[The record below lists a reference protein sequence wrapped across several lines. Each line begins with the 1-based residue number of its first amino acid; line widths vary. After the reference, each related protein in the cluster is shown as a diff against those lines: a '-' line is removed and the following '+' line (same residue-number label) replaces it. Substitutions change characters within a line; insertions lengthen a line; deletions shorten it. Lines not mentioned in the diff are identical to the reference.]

1 MGDLSDLAIF
11 AQLCD
16 KHPSRGHP
24 IPDAVYDIPVDE
36 AARTLIVSHVKK
48 LGEGGA
54 PDVRLLAVGEVERRT
69 TERAV
74 VVDNMTKEAERILFG
89 QLYASSGMWTVAI
102 PTARKV
108 ITPHE
113 AVPLGNTVPMDELK
127 DMVPDAEL
135 THLPAFDVVT
145 GSSYDSR
152 SLKPTLL
159 ELEAMRYMVN
169 YNALPRATA
178 VDRFEFSLMV
188 ELLQRGM
195 AVRGSQRTAI
205 MAPLLELAA
214 DQCTCSSEGFN
225 PIIQKYFC
233 DCVYDWQEFAGFAC
247 GLASILVWLVAQL
260 PQLVENYRNKTAEAL
275 SAWFLVDWLM
285 GDTCN
290 LVGCLATGNQLATQV
305 YTAVYFVCVDMVM
318 LTQYLYYSALN
329 SRIKKMRKYSRSRQ
343 AALSGDLH
351 GAYHPL
357 PVSEGPEV
365 VRYRP
370 QHASE
375 GAAASQESLAS
386 EASPSSGSRS
396 TTRLASMAGLCLLAV
411 ALHQST
417 ARLSVPP
424 EAVQM
429 GRVLQEVA
437 EPVGSRPQWASNA
450 GMIIGYV
457 SSVFYL
463 KGRGSQIMLNCVR
476 RSTEGLSAFMFI
488 NAILANVLYGLAI
501 FLRLKNWDDLM
512 AKLPWI
518 IGSLGT
524 VAGDVIILIQE
535 QVSSRAAAARLD
547 PQDMWD

>member
-1 MGDLSDLAIF
+1 
-11 AQLCD
+11 
-16 KHPSRGHP
+16 
-24 IPDAVYDIPVDE
+24 
-36 AARTLIVSHVKK
+36 
-48 LGEGGA
+48 
-54 PDVRLLAVGEVERRT
+54 
-69 TERAV
+69 
-74 VVDNMTKEAERILFG
+74 
-89 QLYASSGMWTVAI
+89 
-102 PTARKV
+102 
-108 ITPHE
+108 
-113 AVPLGNTVPMDELK
+113 
-127 DMVPDAEL
+127 
-135 THLPAFDVVT
+135 
-145 GSSYDSR
+145 
-152 SLKPTLL
+152 
-159 ELEAMRYMVN
+159 
-169 YNALPRATA
+169 
-178 VDRFEFSLMV
+178 
-188 ELLQRGM
+188 
-195 AVRGSQRTAI
+195 

-411 ALHQST
+411 ALHQSP